1 MKTLCLFLF
10 CWLTALGATAE
21 ERRLA
26 LVVGVDSYR
35 HHDPLH
41 NAVADVNLMAE
52 ALGRAGF
59 TVMSERDVEQSRF
72 ERALTAFGKE
82 IGPTDTALIYFS
94 GHAVQAENRNVLLA
108 ADSQGNAGVPFFKL
122 LDATERAKFRI
133 IILDACRDGSE
144 ELKTVSGLKPEYPK
158 GETVIIFSAEAG
170 TEASDG
176 AGANSPFAASLVR
189 HLSDGLELAP
199 LMRLVAEDVHAA
211 TSNRQN
217 PEIRVGGATA
227 FYFGA
232 SFSVEPG
239 LGEPARLIAREL
251 EAQFERAGFAPD
263 SQRPTIV
270 YDVDVEPVTLGP
282 ILDQPDHVI
291 VKITKRWTDPTLKRS
306 AHSVKAE
313 YPWRNPNSS
322 ARDAAERLFRL
333 LLPSVSYE
341 SNPEIDG
348 ARKCSADSAIGA
360 GGLTCRARH

>member
-1 MKTLCLFLF
+1 MKALCLFLL
-10 CWLTALGATAE
+10 CWLTTSGAVAQ

-35 HHDPLH
+35 HHDPLR
-41 NAVADVNLMAE
+41 NAVADADFMAK
-52 ALGRAGF
+52 ALEKAGF
-59 TVMSERDVEQSRF
+59 TVMFERNVEQAQL
-72 ERALTAFGKE
+72 ERALAAFGKK

-133 IILDACRDGSE
+133 IILDACRDSSGG
-144 ELKTVSGLKPEYPK
+144 LRIVSGLKPEYPK
-158 GETVIIFSAEAG
+158 GETAIIFSTEAG

-176 AGANSPFAASLVR
+176 SGGNSPFAASLAS

-211 TSNRQN
+211 TSNQQN

-232 SFSVEPG
+232 SFSIEPG
-239 LGEPARLIAREL
+239 LNEPARLIAREL
-251 EAQFERAGFAPD
+251 ETQFERAGFAPD
-263 SQRPTIV
+263 SQRPTVV
-270 YDVDVEPVTLGP
+270 YDVDVDPVTLGP
-282 ILDQPDHVI
+282 SLDQPDHVV
-291 VKITKRWTDPTLKRS
+291 VKVTKRWTDPTLKQPAR
-306 AHSVKAE
+306 SVKAE

-322 ARDAAERLFRL
+322 ARNAAEQLFRL
-333 LLPSVSYE
+333 LLPSVRDE
-341 SNPEIDG
+341 ANP
-348 ARKCSADSAIGA
+348 
-360 GGLTCRARH
+360 